1 MEMTQRHS
9 PSNHIEGNILAEQSV
24 LGAILMDSERIDDI
38 RFLEPRDFSQEQH
51 ELIWKVALY
60 LDGID
65 KPVNV
70 LSVTEIFTRRKRL
83 HEIGGVEYLS
93 QLVAACA
100 STSKAAVVNSAQI
113 VRKNGH
119 RKRLIELSDE
129 IREVASGEHDSDED
143 MFSAVEDLV
152 TNIRPQESG
161 EMKSMSD
168 TREDYRK
175 HLKSKAEK
183 IYSGFKQFDEWAML
197 WRGWLYIL
205 AGRPSVGKTAKAL
218 QLAYGVAKN
227 NPDGGCVLFFSQEM
241 GANELKDRLVSNISG
256 VNYIRLTQKK
266 EELTDK
272 EWERV
277 EKALDTLDKLPIY
290 IQDKASVTIE
300 EVQATVRRFKKRHGK
315 VAAVFVDYLQIMKI
329 SQKKNQNRAEAIG
342 NVTSAAKQMAR
353 KYKFCF
359 VMLSQMTRESEK
371 REEPMLSDLKESGSI
386 EQDADVVEFL
396 WHNGEKENNTKV
408 IRSYFA
414 KGRNVGENRFK
425 YKFEWWVQRYV
436 ELPKKAE

>member
-1 MEMTQRHS
+1 M
-9 PSNHIEGNILAEQSV
+9 
-24 LGAILMDSERIDDI
+24 
-38 RFLEPRDFSQEQH
+38 
-51 ELIWKVALY
+51 
-60 LDGID
+60 
-65 KPVNV
+65 
-70 LSVTEIFTRRKRL
+70 
-83 HEIGGVEYLS
+83 
-93 QLVAACA
+93 
-100 STSKAAVVNSAQI
+100 
-113 VRKNGH
+113 
-119 RKRLIELSDE
+119 
-129 IREVASGEHDSDED
+129 
-143 MFSAVEDLV
+143 
-152 TNIRPQESG
+152 
-161 EMKSMSD
+161 
-168 TREDYRK
+168 
-175 HLKSKAEK
+175 
-183 IYSGFKQFDEWAML
+183 
-197 WRGWLYIL
+197 YIL

-218 QLAYGVAKN
+218 QLAYGVVKN

-266 EELTDK
+266 EELTEK

-277 EKALDTLDKLPIY
+277 EKALDTLDSLPIY
-290 IQDKASVTIE
+290 IQDKAAVTIE
-300 EVQATVRRFKKRHGK
+300 EVQATVRRFKKKHGK

-329 SQKKNQNRAEAIG
+329 PQKKNQNRAEAIG
-342 NVTSAAKQMAR
+342 SVTSAAKQMAR